1 MNRLKQL
8 RAFLCLFALSACSL
22 GCQSNSSD
30 RYKPASAT
38 ARLAIETALSKWKAG
53 VKYGM
58 IADSTPTVI
67 VEEPRWKSGI
77 RLENFEIVEE
87 VPGKEYPH
95 FKVKLMFA
103 GKPEEIT
110 EYLVVGIDPPIV
122 YSKEEY
128 EKSSGKTSGM

>member
-1 MNRLKQL
+1 MKRLHKL
-8 RAFLCLFALSACSL
+8 RAVLCFLALSACSL
-22 GCQSNSSD
+22 GCQGKSSN

-38 ARLAIETALSKWKAG
+38 ARQAVETALSKWKAG

-58 IADSTPTVI
+58 ITDTKPTVI

-77 RLENFEIVEE
+77 RLENYGIVEE
-87 VPGKEYPH
+87 VLGKEYPH
-95 FKVKLMFA
+95 FKVKLNFA
-103 GKPEEIT
+103 GKPEVIV

-128 EKSSGKTSGM
+128 EIASGKTSGM

>member
-1 MNRLKQL
+1 MNRLNQP
-8 RAFLCLFALSACSL
+8 RVFLCIFALSACSL
-22 GCQSNSSD
+22 GCPSNSSD

-38 ARLAIETALSKWKAG
+38 ARLAIETALSKWKSG
-53 VKYGM
+53 VKYGT

-103 GKPEEIT
+103 GKPEETT

-128 EKSSGKTSGM
+128 EKASGKTSGM

>member
-1 MNRLKQL
+1 MNRLNQL
-8 RAFLCLFALSACSL
+8 RAFLYVFALSACSL
-22 GCQSNSSD
+22 GCQGNSSD

-58 IADSTPTVI
+58 IADTSPTVI

-77 RLENFEIVEE
+77 RLESYEIVEE
-87 VPGKEYPH
+87 VPGKEYPR
-95 FKVKLMFA
+95 FKVKLMLA

-122 YSKEEY
+122 YSTQEY
-128 EKSSGKTSGM
+128 EKASGKPSGM

>member
-1 MNRLKQL
+1 M
-8 RAFLCLFALSACSL
+8 
-22 GCQSNSSD
+22 
-30 RYKPASAT
+30 
-38 ARLAIETALSKWKAG
+38 
-53 VKYGM
+53 KYGM

-103 GKPEEIT
+103 GKPEETT

-122 YSKEEY
+122 YSTEEY
-128 EKSSGKTSGM
+128 EKASGKTSGM

>member
-1 MNRLKQL
+1 MNRLNQL
-8 RAFLCLFALSACSL
+8 RAFLCLFGLTACSL
-22 GCQSNSSD
+22 GCQGNSSD

-58 IADSTPTVI
+58 IADTTPAVI

-103 GKPEEIT
+103 GKPEELT

-122 YSKEEY
+122 YSTEEY
-128 EKSSGKTSGM
+128 EKASGKTSGM

>member
-1 MNRLKQL
+1 MNRLNQL
-8 RAFLCLFALSACSL
+8 RAFLCLFALTACSL
-22 GCQSNSSD
+22 GCQGNSSD

-58 IADSTPTVI
+58 IADTTPAVI

-110 EYLVVGIDPPIV
+110 EYLVAVQNCHPSQRQIPI
-122 YSKEEY
+122 KR
-128 EKSSGKTSGM
+128 